1 VGRRR
6 DDAALAAGTAP
17 LPVAAV
23 DEFLAIE
30 TQAAKEGVEPTA
42 RYEALRPGM
51 PGVIAAARKIVD
63 KGKRDGIPGHE
74 GEDRGGRQGALGED
88 GANPAPMGHAS
99 AALRGTAATVA
110 IRQRVV
116 PGGLTEPTRLI
127 VLERTNIHLRHS
139 LREAEQERQRHLAER
154 NAAVAERDAI
164 RAEIEG
170 VRESLAET
178 TAERG
183 GLVAAG
189 TDVLD
194 EGVERTDRFLEAAR
208 ERVSVLVER
217 LLDENERLARRLAA
231 AEAVAAAQAEIAE
244 SLLDRIEGDVLEA
257 IAAEPATTV
266 SIALDHRRPLEAPF
280 GNVVRTRVER
290 TFAWFGRNRR
300 LAKDFEATIASAVTM
315 VYLASIQL
323 LIRRLA
329 RA

>member
-1 VGRRR
+1 
-6 DDAALAAGTAP
+6 
-17 LPVAAV
+17 
-23 DEFLAIE
+23 
-30 TQAAKEGVEPTA
+30 VEPTA

-51 PGVIAAARKIVD
+51 MGVIAAAQKIVD
-63 KGKRDGIPGHE
+63 EGKRDGVPGHE
-74 GEDRGGRQGALGED
+74 GEDDLRSGRASALGEG

-116 PGGLTEPTRLI
+116 PGGLTEPTQLV
-127 VLERTNIHLRHS
+127 VLERTNIHLRRS
-139 LREAEQERQRHLAER
+139 LHQADQERQRHLAER

-170 VRESLAET
+170 VRGALAET
-178 TAERG
+178 TAERD

-217 LLDENERLARRLAA
+217 LLDEDERLARRLAA

-266 SIALDHRRPLEAPF
+266 PAP
-280 GNVVRTRVER
+280 VVSASASMRDRTAQMRDFRQDGMVTVTAERTRPR
-290 TFAWFGRNRR
+290 
-300 LAKDFEATIASAVTM
+300 
-315 VYLASIQL
+315 
-323 LIRRLA
+323 
-329 RA
+329 